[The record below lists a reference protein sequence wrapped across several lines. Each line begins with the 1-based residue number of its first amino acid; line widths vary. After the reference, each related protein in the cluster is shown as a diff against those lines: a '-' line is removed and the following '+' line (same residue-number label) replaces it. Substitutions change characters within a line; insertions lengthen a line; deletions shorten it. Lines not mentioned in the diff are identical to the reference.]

1 MAGRPSGGSN
11 NPGLKQIDLDQ
22 IWGDLKDGIQEVY
35 NRQDMPKH
43 RYMAL
48 YTYPFMLRWEH
59 EKLIFILKPFFCL
72 VKQFCLKL
80 YPLQFSSGIP

>member
-1 MAGRPSGGSN
+1 MARPATGTN

-35 NRQDMPKH
+35 NRQGMHKT

-48 YTYPFMLRWEH
+48 YTYPFSCVEICFRVQ
-59 EKLIFILKPFFCL
+59 LITL
-72 VKQFCLKL
+72 
-80 YPLQFSSGIP
+80 